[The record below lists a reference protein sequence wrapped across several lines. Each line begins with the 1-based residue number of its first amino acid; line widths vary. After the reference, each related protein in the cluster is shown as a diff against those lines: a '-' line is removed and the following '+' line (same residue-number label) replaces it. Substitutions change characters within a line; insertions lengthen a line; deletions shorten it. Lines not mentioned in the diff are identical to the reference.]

1 MHPDTFALPS
11 LITRIHNANLMS
23 DSIITVNNLSFELYI
38 SPAQIEARVAEMAAE
53 MTERYAG
60 KHPIILG
67 VLNGAFIF
75 AADLIRATTFESV
88 ISFIKLSSY
97 RGMKSSGQVASVI
110 GLDIDIKGKD
120 VIIVEDIIDTGNTMH
135 SFIPELQA
143 LEPASIALTS
153 LLVKRESLVHDIP
166 IDYVGFEIPDRFVV
180 GYGLDYDGLGRQF
193 RGIYQLVK

>member
-1 MHPDTFALPS
+1 
-11 LITRIHNANLMS
+11 MS
-23 DSIITVNNLSFELYI
+23 DSIISVKNLSFELYI
-38 SPAQIEARVAEMAAE
+38 SPAQIEARIAEMATE
-53 MTERYAG
+53 MAERYAG
-60 KHPIILG
+60 QQPIILG

-97 RGMKSSGQVASVI
+97 RGMKSSGKVASVI
-110 GLDIDIKGKD
+110 GLDIDIQD
-120 VIIVEDIIDTGNTMH
+120 RHVIIVEDIIDTGNTMH

-143 LEPASIALTS
+143 LKPASIALAS
-153 LLVKRESLVHDIP
+153 LLVKREALVHDFP